1 MAQTKFSTFLNLYE
15 GFMIR
20 KFIAESLQFNQ
31 VALINNDIS
40 ILIFIFNSVCNFSEF
55 FELQQPFGL
64 ESGLLLIQQ
73 KTCFSKNI

>member
-1 MAQTKFSTFLNLYE
+1 MTITGPDSHLSKQPDLL
-15 GFMIR
+15 
-20 KFIAESLQFNQ
+20 
-31 VALINNDIS
+31 
-40 ILIFIFNSVCNFSEF
+40 ILIFLFSFKSFILIFNSVCNFSEF